1 MRVECEICGAYTEDP
16 KQIEWAKKYRTC
28 PECRHIGS
36 LFIAEEDESMK
47 EDMYMVDLTI
57 HKEVYVKAG
66 TPGEAKE
73 KAIEAAQFMGQYY
86 ALEIEDV
93 KKVEEWE

>member
-1 MRVECEICGAYTEDP
+1 
-16 KQIEWAKKYRTC
+16 
-28 PECRHIGS
+28 
-36 LFIAEEDESMK
+36 MK

-57 HKEVYVKAG
+57 HKEVYVKASSL
-66 TPGEAKE
+66 GEAKE
-73 KAIEAAQFMGQYY
+73 KAIKAAQFMGQYY